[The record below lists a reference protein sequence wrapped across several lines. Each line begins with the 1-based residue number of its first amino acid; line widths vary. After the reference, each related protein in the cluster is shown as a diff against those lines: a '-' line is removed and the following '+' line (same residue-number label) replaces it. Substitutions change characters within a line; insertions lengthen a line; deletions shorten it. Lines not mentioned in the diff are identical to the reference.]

1 MKKQVKSLIFGSV
14 FLLLLGGV
22 FCFLKFSIPGRELK
36 KTAEGHVL
44 SAQAGEMLLKEDF
57 KQLESIVVSNNVG
70 LFTIKLYRNAGS
82 DENYHL
88 IKSDGTEVSRDLVEK
103 SVIKNFIAEI
113 EGMAP
118 LKIISEEGSEF
129 SKYGLEKGKV
139 SIKLRFN
146 GKEDVILSLGNEA
159 PLSAGYYL
167 RCSVP
172 NFNNIY
178 LISESSAEVFFFD
191 VESFV
196 AKSKEG

>member
-1 MKKQVKSLIFGSV
+1 MKKQVKSLIFGLI

-22 FCFLKFSIPGRELK
+22 FCFLKFSISGEELK
-36 KTAEGHVL
+36 KTAEVRVM
-44 SAQAGEMLLKEDF
+44 SAQTGEALLQEDF
-57 KQLESIVVSNNVG
+57 KQLKSIVVNNKSG
-70 LFTIKLYRNAGS
+70 LFTIKLDSNGES
-82 DENYHL
+82 DESCHL
-88 IKSDGTEVSRDLVEK
+88 IKDDGIEVAQDLVEK
-103 SVIKNFIAEI
+103 SVIKSFIAEI